1 MRLGRSGNVSA
12 IPGLSKKKLRR
23 EGSEL
28 VGRKVRLSHLVVQ
41 KPIGFIIET
50 MGGGN
55 LCLTPTF
62 VDDTGRYTG
71 WRAYDDSDGKHK
83 LLRFQ
88 VRTKGRKKSST
99 QAK

>member
-55 LCLTPTF
+55 LCLAPTF
-62 VDDTGRYTG
+62 VDDTVGIPVGGLT
-71 WRAYDDSDGKHK
+71 
-83 LLRFQ
+83 
-88 VRTKGRKKSST
+88 TIPTEST
-99 QAK
+99 NY